1 MALEKLRN
9 RIARIVEAS
18 PAQRVASGATVGGAG
33 LLDPIDFSQP
43 IGQRY
48 GYRSV
53 GPRTNREIPERTR
66 QQAQVDSI
74 AAFRT
79 NPMARAMI
87 GTYVAF
93 CVGDSGLTIQCAIPE
108 VKEVVDRFWTD
119 PRNHFEH
126 GQELM
131 FQDWL
136 IWGEQ
141 LQEVMT
147 GPISGMVRRSPI
159 DVGRI
164 AQVELENGNPLWPS
178 RVGITKDNTMGELD
192 WFTVV
197 EVDDY
202 SGLRTGEVFY
212 WPAFRTLETDVRGA
226 PFLMPVLDWLDSYDA
241 VLSNLIDR
249 TALMR
254 YISFDVTLTGAD
266 QTAIDEW
273 IANRGG
279 RTIPKSGTMEVH
291 NDTVAMKPVTAT
303 TGAFEDV
310 KTGQAV
316 MTNMAAGAG
325 LSRVWLAEPEDAN
338 RATSLTMAEP
348 VRRRIGSVQKQWC
361 AQVAEMC
368 RFQVD
373 QAVALG
379 QLPAFVDLPQ
389 ADGRTVTVPAA
400 QTVDVIGPQIAA
412 ADSQMMATVF
422 MQLGQSLQLLVQGN
436 IMTAEAAREA
446 ARKAWTDYMGT
457 PYRPE
462 LDAGLNQEPGAPVDQ
477 AAVDD
482 AAQLIQDSGGSVPLV
497 AA

>member
-1 MALEKLRN
+1 MLDSLRN
-9 RIARIVEAS
+9 RIARFVEAT

-33 LLDPIDFSQP
+33 LLDPIDATQP
-43 IGQRY
+43 VSQRY
-48 GYRSV
+48 GYRAV
-53 GPRTNREIPERTR
+53 GTGRTNREIPERTR

-74 AAFRT
+74 TSFRT

-93 CVGDSGLTIQCAIPE
+93 CVGDSGLTVQCPIPE
-108 VKEVVDRFWTD
+108 VAEVVDRFWTD
-119 PRNHFEH
+119 PRNHFVH

-141 LQEVMT
+141 LQEMMT
-147 GPISGMVRRSPI
+147 GPISGMVRRCPVDI
-159 DVGRI
+159 GRI
-164 AQVELENGNPLWPS
+164 SQVTLKDGNPLWPE
-178 RVGITKDNTMGELD
+178 RVGITQDNTLGELL
-192 WFTVV
+192 WFDVIDL
-197 EVDDY
+197 DDV
-202 SGLRTGEVFY
+202 SGLRQGDAFY
-212 WPAFRTLETDVRGA
+212 WPGFKTLETDTRGA
-226 PFLMPVLDWLDSYDA
+226 PFLMPVLDWLDSYDM

-254 YISFDVTLTGAD
+254 YISFDVTLDGAD
-266 QTAIDEW
+266 QDAVDAW
-273 IANRGG
+273 VASRGG

-291 NDTVAMKPVTAT
+291 NDSVTMKPVTAT

-348 VRRRIGSVQKQWC
+348 VRRRIGSIQRQWC
-361 AQVAEMC
+361 AQIAEMC

-379 QLPAFVDLPQ
+379 QLPAFVELPQ
-389 ADGRTVTVPAA
+389 ADGRVVTVPAS
-400 QTVDVIGPQIAA
+400 QTVEVIGPQIAA

-422 MQLGQSLQLLVQGN
+422 MQLGQSLALMVQGG
-436 IMTAEAAREA
+436 IMSPEAAREA
-446 ARKAWTDYMGT
+446 SRKAWTDYMGT

-462 LDAGLNQEPGAPVDQ
+462 LDAGLNSEPGAPLEP
-477 AAVDD
+477 AAVD
-482 AAQLIQDSGGSVPLV
+482 AAAEEIEQSGGSLPLI